1 MEVVGEQYYNFR
13 KVLMERRDQGLTK
26 TYNRFHNPDERDS
39 DIVHLR
45 DLHAAMDRAL
55 LDAYGWTDPNPLAT
69 SSSITKRKNRKV
81 AFRVGAKSPGAIAGP
96 TGPSARSEPEACCA
110 GRTLL
115 SRRNHRSVGTLR
127 LPGRQHSGK
136 DCETLFK

>member
-55 LDAYGWTDPNPLAT
+55 LDAYSWTDL
-69 SSSITKRKNRKV
+69 K
-81 AFRVGAKSPGAIAGP
+81 P
-96 TGPSARSEPEACCA
+96 TCDFILDYEEEEPE
-110 GRTLL
+110 GGV
-115 SRRNHRSVGTLR
+115 SRRRKKPWRYRWPDWPVCSL
-127 LPGRQHSGK
+127 
-136 DCETLFK
+136 